1 MAAIRLALDHAVH
14 LRGTGRH
21 VRVYL
26 AILRTFVLARLQSPN
41 PVEESS

>member
-1 MAAIRLALDHAVH
+1 MAVPDAVR

-26 AILRTFVLARLQSPN
+26 AILRTFVLARLQAPT
-41 PVEESS
+41 PVEDSP